1 MQYVIFKY
9 SAFQK
14 TCAIAVRVIRYSK
27 IRQIVP
33 INKDPQILCF
43 KGSVTILQS
52 VKEKNHR

>member
-14 TCAIAVRVIRYSK
+14 TCAIAVRVIRYFK

-43 KGSVTILQS
+43 KGTVLQFY
-52 VKEKNHR
+52 NQ